1 MVIFIFGN
9 QGIIMEQTKHSFIFL
24 VILSAFMAF
33 ASLSTDI
40 YLPAMPLMQDDLGG
54 SVALT
59 ITSFLVGFAI
69 AQLVWG
75 PISDRVGRR
84 IPLALGSLLF
94 LVGSI
99 GCALSTSM
107 EMVIAFRVVQAVG
120 ACVGPMLSRA
130 MVRDLYTSSQAAAM
144 LSTLV
149 LIMAAAPIVGPLL
162 GAFLMGI
169 GGWRWIFWLMALIA
183 VLLFLSVH
191 FLPETLPAEKRSA
204 ESIGAAFRNYG
215 RLVRMKPFM
224 MNTLSVTF
232 FYVAAYAFITESSVI
247 YIRHFGVDPQY
258 YGLLFGVNII
268 GVAAV
273 SFFNRALVGR
283 FSLSCLLKIA
293 TSAAAVFALWL
304 LVDGL
309 TGALGLWGIVVPMLF
324 VFSTNGII
332 AACSNAAALSKV
344 PDEITGSAAALIGA
358 LQYGSGMISS
368 ALLAVFSDGTPV
380 AMCVIII
387 IFIVLSAAAAFF
399 THSDRP
405 QKEV

>member
-1 MVIFIFGN
+1 
-9 QGIIMEQTKHSFIFL
+9 MEQTKSSFIFL

-40 YLPAMPLMQDDLGG
+40 YLPAMPLLQDDLGG
-54 SVALT
+54 SAALT

-69 AQLVWG
+69 AQLIWG

-84 IPLALGSLLF
+84 VPLALGALLF
-94 LVGSI
+94 LVGSV
-99 GCALSTSM
+99 GCALSGSM
-107 EMVIAFRVVQAVG
+107 EMVITFRVVQAVG

-144 LSTLV
+144 LSTLM
-149 LIMAAAPIVGPLL
+149 LIMAAAPVVGPLL

-169 GGWRWIFWLMALIA
+169 GGWRWIFWLMAVIA

-191 FLPETLPAEKRSA
+191 FLPETLPAEKRSTA
-204 ESIGAAFRNYG
+204 SLGTAFRNYG
-215 RLVRMKPFM
+215 RLMRMKPFL

-232 FYVAAYAFITESSVI
+232 FYVAVYAFITESPAI

-273 SFFNRALVGR
+273 SSLNRALVNR
-283 FSLSCLLKIA
+283 FSLAALLKAA
-293 TSAAAVFALWL
+293 TSAAAVFSLWL
-304 LVDGL
+304 LADGL
-309 TGALGLWGIVVPMLF
+309 TGTLGLWGIVVPMLF
-324 VFSTNGII
+324 VFSMNGII
-332 AACSNAAALSKV
+332 AACSNAAALAQV
-344 PDEITGSAAALIGA
+344 PDEVTGSAAALIGS

-368 ALLAVFSDGTPV
+368 ALLAMSSDGSPA
-380 AMCVIII
+380 AMCIII
-387 IFIVLSAAAAFF
+387 AVSVALSAITAFF
-399 THSDRP
+399 THGAP
-405 QKEV
+405 VKEGK

>member
-1 MVIFIFGN
+1 
-9 QGIIMEQTKHSFIFL
+9 MENTKRSISFLI
-24 VILSAFMAF
+24 ILSAFMAF

-40 YLPAMPLMQDDLGG
+40 YLPAMPAMQDDLGG
-54 SVALT
+54 ASALT
-59 ITSFLVGFAI
+59 ITGFLIGFAI

-75 PISDRVGRR
+75 PISDRIGRR
-84 IPLALGSLLF
+84 IPLALGALLF
-94 LVGSI
+94 LAGSI

-162 GAFLMGI
+162 GAFLMKI

-215 RLVRMKPFM
+215 RLLCMRGFM

-232 FYVAAYAFITESSVI
+232 FYVAAYAFITASAAV
-247 YIRHFGVDPQY
+247 YIRHFEVDPQY
-258 YGLLFGVNII
+258 YGLLFGVNIV
-268 GVAAV
+268 GVAVV
-273 SFFNRALVGR
+273 SFFNRGLVNR
-283 FSLSCLLKIA
+283 FSLSCLLKGA
-293 TSAAAVFALWL
+293 TAAAAVFSLGL
-304 LVDGL
+304 LACAV
-309 TGALGLWGIVVPMLF
+309 TGAFGLWGIAVPMFLI
-324 VFSTNGII
+324 FSTNGII

-344 PDEITGSAAALIGA
+344 PSEITGAAAALIGT

-368 ALLAVFSDGTPV
+368 ALLAMSSDGSPA
-380 AMCVIII
+380 AMCIII
-387 IFIVLSAAAAFF
+387 AVSVVLSAITAFF
-399 THSDRP
+399 THSAPVKAD
-405 QKEV
+405 K

>member
-1 MVIFIFGN
+1 
-9 QGIIMEQTKHSFIFL
+9 MEQTKRSFFFL

-33 ASLSTDI
+33 TSLSTDV
-40 YLPAMPLMQDDLGG
+40 YLPAMPLLQDDLGG
-54 SVALT
+54 SAALT

-69 AQLVWG
+69 AQLIWG

-84 IPLALGSLLF
+84 IPLAFGSLLF
-94 LVGSI
+94 LIGSI

-149 LIMAAAPIVGPLL
+149 LIMAAAPVVGPLL

-169 GGWRWIFWLMALIA
+169 GGWRWIFWLMAVIA

-204 ESIGAAFRNYG
+204 EPLGAAFRSYG
-215 RLVRMKPFM
+215 RLLCMRGFM

-232 FYVAAYAFITESSVI
+232 FYVAAYAFITASAAV
-247 YIRHFGVDPQY
+247 YIRHFEVDPQY
-258 YGLLFGVNII
+258 YGLLFGVNIV
-268 GVAAV
+268 GVAVV
-273 SFFNRALVGR
+273 SFFNRGLVNR
-283 FSLSCLLKIA
+283 FSLSCLLKGA
-293 TSAAAVFALWL
+293 TAAAAVFSLGL
-304 LVDGL
+304 LACAV
-309 TGALGLWGIVVPMLF
+309 TGAFGLWGIAVPMFLI
-324 VFSTNGII
+324 FSANGII

-344 PDEITGSAAALIGA
+344 PSEITGAAAALIGS

-368 ALLAVFSDGTPV
+368 ALLAMSSDGSPA
-380 AMCVIII
+380 AMCIII
-387 IFIVLSAAAAFF
+387 AVSVVLSAITAFF
-399 THSDRP
+399 THSAPVKGD
-405 QKEV
+405 K

>member
-1 MVIFIFGN
+1 
-9 QGIIMEQTKHSFIFL
+9 MEQTKRSFFFL

-33 ASLSTDI
+33 TSLSTDV
-40 YLPAMPLMQDDLGG
+40 YLPAMPLLQDDLGG
-54 SVALT
+54 SAALT

-69 AQLVWG
+69 AQLIWG

-84 IPLALGSLLF
+84 IPLAFGSLLF
-94 LVGSI
+94 LIGSI

-149 LIMAAAPIVGPLL
+149 LIMAAAPVVGPLL
-162 GAFLMGI
+162 GAFLMGL
-169 GGWRWIFWLMALIA
+169 GGWRWIFWLMAVIA

-204 ESIGAAFRNYG
+204 EPLGAAFRSYG
-215 RLVRMKPFM
+215 RLLCMRGFM

-232 FYVAAYAFITESSVI
+232 FYVAAYAFITASAAV
-247 YIRHFGVDPQY
+247 YIRHFEVDPQY
-258 YGLLFGVNII
+258 YGLLFGVNIV
-268 GVAAV
+268 GVAVV
-273 SFFNRALVGR
+273 SFFNRGLVNR
-283 FSLSCLLKIA
+283 FSLSCLLKGA
-293 TSAAAVFALWL
+293 TAAAAVFSLGL
-304 LVDGL
+304 LACAV
-309 TGALGLWGIVVPMLF
+309 TGAFGLWGIAVPMFLI
-324 VFSTNGII
+324 FSANGII

-344 PDEITGSAAALIGA
+344 PSEITGAAAALIGS

-368 ALLAVFSDGTPV
+368 ALLAMSSDGSPA
-380 AMCVIII
+380 AMCIII
-387 IFIVLSAAAAFF
+387 AVSVVLSAITAFF
-399 THSDRP
+399 THSAPVKGD
-405 QKEV
+405 K